1 MHRFFGWRV
10 AKMDIAPEEKDNNTY
25 LGHKSE
31 HNDWEAADSTWGGDK
46 PHGKLGVLLKAP
58 SNSRQQLQG
67 GGKLGRFKL
76 ALLAP
81 VYK

>member
-31 HNDWEAADSTWGGDK
+31 HND
-46 PHGKLGVLLKAP
+46 
-58 SNSRQQLQG
+58 
-67 GGKLGRFKL
+67 
-76 ALLAP
+76 
-81 VYK
+81 